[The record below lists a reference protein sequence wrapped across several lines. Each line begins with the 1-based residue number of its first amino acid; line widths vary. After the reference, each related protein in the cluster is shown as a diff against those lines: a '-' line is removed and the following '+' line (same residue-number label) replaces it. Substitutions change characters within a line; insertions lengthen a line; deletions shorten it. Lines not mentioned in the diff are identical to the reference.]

1 MTAAREGLA
10 SMSTHSLQL
19 QLPLQLRHNFI
30 DSATYYIA
38 LLIARAHNRLRVPFL
53 LFALRPVVCTSTKIT
68 TRTSEALFDQS
79 TVHTPD
85 LRLAGTPPITKYHA
99 RTSITRCQS
108 FHSPV
113 PSYPSRI
120 PEPLIISPAS
130 GCSCSLSAFC
140 IACLSL
146 PRRHS
151 PPASKA
157 STMQATAQHPGSSHD
172 RVLGSS
178 RDAAHMSDDDT
189 PRLDMDSG
197 KPHLSF
203 SLPPSIHPLRM
214 RYTYHTHPIRIQHKH
229 HTIR

>member
-19 QLPLQLRHNFI
+19 RLPLQLRHNFI
-30 DSATYYIA
+30 GSATYYIA
-38 LLIARAHNRLRVPFL
+38 LLIARAHKRLRAPFL

-85 LRLAGTPPITKYHA
+85 LRLAGIPPITKYHA

-140 IACLSL
+140 ILHCLPIAAQQTQVSCQQSKHDAGHGPASRLL
-146 PRRHS
+146 PR
-151 PPASKA
+151 
-157 STMQATAQHPGSSHD
+157 QGSGLLA
-172 RVLGSS
+172 RC
-178 RDAAHMSDDDT
+178 R
-189 PRLDMDSG
+189 
-197 KPHLSF
+197 PHV
-203 SLPPSIHPLRM
+203 R
-214 RYTYHTHPIRIQHKH
+214 
-229 HTIR
+229 